1 MESTAYLDS
10 FNIQNFSQSQQA
22 DFNVNSA
29 KLQSNQ
35 NISNTLYI
43 NEEYPVTNYNKAENN
58 ISNNYNQSFG
68 TFDQTLFPD
77 VITKENSIT
86 TPTFENQYSNLSSN
100 NYNSNQINSFKNSDI
115 INNNINSNEI
125 NSGVQLQ
132 SNVENNLNN
141 LNDLNTFNSDINI
154 NSNFGNTN
162 NVINP
167 KMPMDNIKSNIMTSN
182 NVISSNIPNIEN
194 ININNINNNNDNN
207 NNIFNSQQMN
217 NNNIFNSQQM
227 NENNNIFNSQQ
238 MNNNNLFNSQQM
250 NNNNEEFPS
259 FRLYHSNKM
268 KSQKSITSEKN
279 DIKKSRVSSPKLVDP
294 LETKVP
300 PSPPSVHDMQ
310 SVHEEIKEPKEEE
323 KEQELVPKLN
333 LTKDEKILLRKEE
346 PNKEYNI
353 KSHFDLILTKDEN
366 KFFYN
371 KVNKIATPL
380 LAHYEMPDNL
390 EYKSPILS
398 PNGKFIACIGKG
410 NEDSVFVWD
419 ISDLY
424 WYKYKYS
431 YSTVDC
437 IAFTPNSK
445 SLIIVYSNSN
455 PIMYDLSTGKMQLE
469 FENNFEENNSNEKYR
484 CTCAFTLKDTH
495 FALTT
500 STSYTLWSLRT
511 GKIKQQIMD
520 ESPIKIAS
528 NDHLIFIDNQ
538 LNCTIKKITDQSII
552 EQFNIKGVE
561 SIDEILDARCTR
573 DMANLVYV
581 IKHGIIV
588 YNFKNKEF
596 NGLQKFECGVE
607 KATLSSDGKYIL
619 KTNMKNF
626 VIYDLEK
633 GATICTILK
642 DKFKEYNIDYIQKKI
657 LIIDNISIIMKD
669 FTDEKSPEKY
679 IWLNKNPTRFSD
691 VKFSNDFKILLAR
704 LNRNNAVVYDLK
716 SGYIIKKWENL
727 DENWLDYCMTT
738 FGGEKIAVKTNLLL
752 IKVWNYRTG
761 KEEATFHGFNSHSI
775 AFNADGDYLL
785 CGTKNGSEIARIW
798 SIPEQKYGTFKY
810 NGNNNN
816 YNTKV
821 HITFPIPKRLIC
833 CSVDQQPLIF
843 NAYTKELLTKCE
855 CPYRFEEIYEI
866 QSELNFNVFVIK
878 ARDNKKRNVGIL
890 YRISDGALL
899 ETYENYTVL
908 ELVRYE
914 GILISKCDNV
924 NGGKLTAT
932 NFQNLDEPKL
942 IDFKIES
949 DHCQLLNDS
958 KSAIVTSGDEFSK
971 EFIFINIKNGDFIGK
986 IDFVKKHERYSEIY
1000 ITADPD
1006 ESEINF
1012 RYFEFLTPQE
1022 TMTYLK
1028 KNIFN
1033 VNEEENA

>member
-1 MESTAYLDS
+1 MESD
-10 FNIQNFSQSQQA
+10 NILNPFYMENFSQPQQA
-22 DFNVNSA
+22 EFNFNIS
-29 KLQSNQ
+29 KPQTNQ
-35 NISNTLYI
+35 NISSPLYV
-43 NEEYPVTNYNKAENN
+43 NEEYPKTTYNKTENIIN
-58 ISNNYNQSFG
+58 DTYNQSYG
-68 TFDQTLFPD
+68 TFGETVFPNE
-77 VITKENSIT
+77 IKQENSFSS
-86 TPTFENQYSNLSSN
+86 PTFANQNTNLYTSDFN
-100 NYNSNQINSFKNSDI
+100 TNQINSFENFDTINNNNDI
-115 INNNINSNEI
+115 LTSGTQQQTNIESNLNTFNNNINT
-125 NSGVQLQ
+125 
-132 SNVENNLNN
+132 NLNLEN
-141 LNDLNTFNSDINI
+141 SFNQI
-154 NSNFGNTN
+154 NTN
-162 NVINP
+162 DSSNKAKSQILTLN
-167 KMPMDNIKSNIMTSN
+167 NI
-182 NVISSNIPNIEN
+182 ISSNIPNQE
-194 ININNINNNNDNN
+194 NINNN
-207 NNIFNSQQMN
+207 IFYSQQVKN
-217 NNNIFNSQQM
+217 NQ
-227 NENNNIFNSQQ
+227 
-238 MNNNNLFNSQQM
+238 
-250 NNNNEEFPS
+250 EEFPS
-259 FRLYHSNKM
+259 FKPFNAVKTK
-268 KSQKSITSEKN
+268 KSEIPNLSEKN
-279 DIKKSRVSSPKLVDP
+279 ENKKERVSTPKLVDP

-300 PSPPSVHDMQ
+300 PSPPSVHSMQ
-310 SVHEEIKEPKEEE
+310 SFHEEIKEPKEEE
-323 KEQELVPKLN
+323 QVQEQEQEQKLN
-333 LTKDEKILLRKEE
+333 LTKDEKILLKKEE

-371 KVNKIATPL
+371 KVHKVATPL

-390 EYKSPILS
+390 EYKCPILS

-469 FENNFEENNSNEKYR
+469 FENYGEEIPREKYR
-484 CTCAFTLKDTH
+484 CSFTNMDTH

-511 GKIKQQIMD
+511 GKIKQQILD

-528 NDHLIFIDNQ
+528 NDHLIFIDSQ
-538 LNCTIKKITDQSII
+538 LNCSIRKITDQSII

-561 SIDEILDARCTR
+561 SVDEILDARCTR

-588 YNFKNKEF
+588 YNFKKKEF

-607 KATLSSDGKYIL
+607 KATLSPDGKYIL

-626 VIYDLEK
+626 CIYDLEK
-633 GATICTILK
+633 GVPICTVLK
-642 DKFKEYNIDYIQKKI
+642 DKFKEYNIDYTQKKI
-657 LIIDNISIIMKD
+657 LIIDNISIIIKD

-679 IWLNKNPTRFSD
+679 IWLNKNPTKFSD
-691 VKFSNDFKILLAR
+691 VKFSSNFKILLAR
-704 LNRNNAVVYDLK
+704 LNRNDAVVYDLN

-727 DENWLDYCMTT
+727 DENWLDYCITI
-738 FGGEKIAVKTNLLL
+738 FGGDKIAVKTNLLL
-752 IKVWNYRTG
+752 IKVWNFRTG

-775 AFNADGDYLL
+775 TFNSDGDYLV

-798 SIPEQKYGTFKY
+798 SIPEQKYGIYKY
-810 NGNNNN
+810 NGSNNN
-816 YNTKV
+816 YHTKV
-821 HITFPIPKRLIC
+821 HITSPVPKRLIC

-843 NAYTKELLTKCE
+843 NAYTKELLKKCE
-855 CPYRFEEIYEI
+855 CPYRFEEIYDI
-866 QSELNFNVFVIK
+866 QSELNFNVFIIK
-878 ARDNKKRNVGIL
+878 ARDNKKRNIGIM
-890 YRISDGALL
+890 YRLSDGALL

-914 GILISKCDNV
+914 GIIISKCDNV

-932 NFQNLDEPKL
+932 NFQNLNEPKL
-942 IDFKIES
+942 IDFKIQSE
-949 DHCQLLNDS
+949 HCQLMNDN
-958 KSAIVTSGDEFSK
+958 KSAIIESGDEFSK
-971 EFIFINIKNGDFIGK
+971 EFNFINIKNGDFIGK
-986 IDFVKKHERYSEIY
+986 LDFVKKHERYSEIY

-1006 ESEINF
+1006 YDEIYF

-1022 TMTYLK
+1022 TMVYLK

-1033 VNEEENA
+1033 IEEENA